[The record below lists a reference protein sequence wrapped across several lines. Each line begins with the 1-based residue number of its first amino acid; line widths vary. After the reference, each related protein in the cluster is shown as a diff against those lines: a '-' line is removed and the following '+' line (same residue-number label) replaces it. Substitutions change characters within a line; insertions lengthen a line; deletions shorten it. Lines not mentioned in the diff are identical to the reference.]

1 MSHRLR
7 DAMHTALGLAAV
19 VGAGI
24 ACALVYEALSGLWS
38 PERSTVGNLGYLTGY
53 VGTLALTLAA
63 VVVTA
68 LIIRTIWRRSRR

>member
-1 MSHRLR
+1 MPPRIRNAAL
-7 DAMHTALGLAAV
+7 TALGLLFTFGWA
-19 VGAGI
+19 
-24 ACALVYEALSGLWS
+24 YEALNGLWS

-68 LIIRTIWRRSRR
+68 LVIRTIWRRSRR